1 MGAPRP
7 GATGGRPGFILVLS
21 ARWEARI
28 GKGGPAIRMNMWSLQ
43 GGIMVN
49 LLMNLQVAHLFKC
62 RVVIARVGEMDQA
75 GAGWWNTTGLLGTVG
90 VAAIR
95 RNFPHTHWFAQ
106 ARAVIAVASSRC
118 SEVFPLPKGCV
129 SLWHLRPEIE
139 AALSEAWPQWLR
151 DETTWR
157 PFFETVAILSG
168 ESASEALQRLKLAGP
183 TDVSATEPLK
193 RSHEAKALLVPTREP
208 MDDVAIAH
216 LALGFA
222 HSEPGKLT
230 VPYMRLSGGL
240 S

>member
-1 MGAPRP
+1 
-7 GATGGRPGFILVLS
+7 
-21 ARWEARI
+21 
-28 GKGGPAIRMNMWSLQ
+28 
-43 GGIMVN
+43 MVN
-49 LLMNLQVAHLFKC
+49 QLMNLQVAHLFKC

-90 VAAIR
+90 VAALR

-129 SLWHLRPEIE
+129 SLWHLRPEID
-139 AALSEAWPQWLR
+139 AALSEAWPQWLS

-157 PFFETVAILSG
+157 PFFEAVAMLPG
-168 ESASEALQRLKLAGP
+168 ASASEALQRLELAGL
-183 TDVSATEPLK
+183 TEVSATESLK

-208 MDDVAIAH
+208 LDNIAVTQ
-216 LALGFA
+216 LALGFSHA
-222 HSEPGKLT
+222 EPGKLT